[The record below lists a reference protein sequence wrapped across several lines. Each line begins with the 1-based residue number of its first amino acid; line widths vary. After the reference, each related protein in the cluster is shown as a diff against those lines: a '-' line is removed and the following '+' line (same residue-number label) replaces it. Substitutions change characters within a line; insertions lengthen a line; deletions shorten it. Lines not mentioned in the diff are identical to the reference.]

1 MPGIHHVTGITA
13 RVQANVDFYAGLLGL
28 RLVKRTVNHEDA
40 SALHLFYGDGAASPG
55 TLISFFAW
63 PGGSAGRR
71 GHGQATELGLIVP
84 RASIGYWTSRLIE
97 HGVPFDGPTVD
108 GTTTRL
114 ALSDPDGLAITLTGR
129 PDAPEGVEWQG
140 SGVPGT
146 HQVRGISHVT
156 LWTERPAET
165 GAVLEEILGF
175 ERSEENE
182 ATTSYRVK
190 ATLGN
195 TVNVRDTSGFWSG
208 GDGAGSLHHVAFRAA
223 GVNDLT
229 TVVELA
235 LQRGLPL
242 SELKEHGYFQSRY
255 FREPG
260 GSLIEVATDGP
271 GMALDE
277 APSELGTRLV
287 LPPDLELMRG
297 DVEAVMPYFALPD
310 EPRRPERDL
319 GWIHSFVP
327 GTSGLTLLVLH
338 GSGGSETQ
346 LLPLARRVAESA
358 NLLAPR
364 GRSTAEQALRYFARR
379 PDGTFDQEE
388 LDHEADALTKFVG
401 DAAALY
407 GFDPQ
412 RVVILGYSNG
422 AHVGTA
428 ALARHPTS
436 FAGAALL
443 RSVAPFGLPGHS
455 ALSGKPVL
463 MLQGEGDHLL
473 RDQADE
479 KLAAYLQANG
489 ASLQSTTVPGGH
501 YLSAADESVLRPWLE
516 GLGG

>member
-13 RVQANVDFYAGLLGL
+13 RVQANVDFYAVLLGL

-40 SALHLFYGDGAASPG
+40 SVLHLFYGDAAASPG

-84 RASIGYWTSRLIE
+84 RSSIGYWASRLVE
-97 HGVPFDGPTVD
+97 HGVPFDGPTAD
-108 GTTTRL
+108 DAETKL
-114 ALSDPDGLAITLTGR
+114 ALSDPDGLAVVLTGR
-129 PDAPEGVEWQG
+129 SDAPDGAQWQR
-140 SGVPGT
+140 SGVPAA
-146 HQVRGISHVT
+146 HQVRGIAYVT

-175 ERSEENE
+175 ERLAVDET
-182 ATTSYRVK
+182 TTSYRTA
-190 ATLGN
+190 ATIGN
-195 TVNVRDTSGFWSG
+195 TVNVRDTTGFWSG
-208 GDGAGSLHHVAFRAA
+208 DDGAGSLHHVAFRAA
-223 GVNDLT
+223 DADELT
-229 TVVELA
+229 AAVELA

-242 SELKEHGYFQSRY
+242 SDLKEHGYFQSRY

-277 APSELGTRLV
+277 APAELGGRLV

-297 DVEAVMPYFALPD
+297 DVEAVMPYFALPG

-319 GWIHSFVP
+319 GWVHRFVP

-346 LLPLARRVAESA
+346 LLPLARRAAESA

-388 LDHEADALTKFVG
+388 LDHEADALTEFVG

-422 AHVGTA
+422 AHIGTA
-428 ALARHPTS
+428 ALARHPTK

-443 RSVAPFGLPGHS
+443 RSVAPFGLPGQS
-455 ALSGKPVL
+455 AMAGKPVL

-479 KLAAYLQANG
+479 KLSTYLQANG

-516 GLGG
+516 GFGR